1 MTIQFSNS
9 MNVES
14 YIESI
19 IDLMYEIICTPIHDR
34 RSDVIMKLVNEC
46 DSMKDDASEVSRKM
60 WFKKMDILKHKM
72 AQRGVINDKFIKICE
87 DEKVANRRW
96 KKTIQENWNQED
108 IKRLVWKFRKINECR
123 DCDGCEDCNLSYIE
137 DDEITISVSDYDT
150 KFDNGPLSGY
160 AFIQEVL
167 RMYPDAYLDIK
178 ELIRTKFKSERI
190 INDMLA
196 PLTIVHESKEVK
208 EEKMYHSLIKK
219 SKYKYE
225 YIVGSDLDAN
235 IKNHEIIFHECI
247 DKVNEGYPA
256 KINEQMSL
264 FVKECPRKTIT
275 FSKNEFVF
283 KTNPNV
289 SLKTIIKFYRN
300 LHQ

>member
-1 MTIQFSNS
+1 MEVQFSNS

-19 IDLMYEIICTPIHDR
+19 IDLMFEIIYTPIHDR
-34 RSDVIMKLVNEC
+34 RSDVIMKLVDEC
-46 DSMKDDASEVSRKM
+46 DAIKYDVSEASRKM

-72 AQRGVINDKFIKICE
+72 AQLCVINDKFIKLCRE
-87 DEKVANRRW
+87 EKVTNRRW

-123 DCDGCEDCNLSYIE
+123 DCDGCEDCNLSYNE

-160 AFIQEVL
+160 VFIQEVL
-167 RMYPDAYLDIK
+167 RMYSDAYPDIK
-178 ELIRTKFKSERI
+178 ELIRTKFESERI
-190 INDMLA
+190 INEMIS
-196 PLTIVHESKEVK
+196 PLIESKEAK
-208 EEKMYHSLIKK
+208 KAKMYHSLIKK

-225 YIVGSDLDAN
+225 YIVGADIDAKT
-235 IKNHEIIFHECI
+235 KNYEIIFHECI
-247 DKVNEGYPA
+247 DKVNEGYPSR
-256 KINEQMSL
+256 INEQMSM

-275 FSKNEFVF
+275 FSNNEFVF

>member
-1 MTIQFSNS
+1 MEVQFSNS

-19 IDLMYEIICTPIHDR
+19 IDLMYEIIYTPIHDR
-34 RSDVIMKLVNEC
+34 RSDVIIRYVKEC
-46 DSMKDDASEVSRKM
+46 DAIKYDVSEVSRKI
-60 WFKKMDILKHKM
+60 WFKKMNIVDHKL
-72 AQRGVINDKFIKICE
+72 AQRGVINDKFIKLCE
-87 DEKVANRRW
+87 EEKVANRRW
-96 KKTIQENWNQED
+96 KKNIQENWNQED

-123 DCDGCEDCNLSYIE
+123 DCDGCEDCNLSYNE
-137 DDEITISVSDYDT
+137 DDEIIISVSDYDT

-167 RMYPDAYLDIK
+167 RMYPDAYPDIK
-178 ELIRTKFKSERI
+178 ELIRTKFESERI
-190 INDMLA
+190 INEMIA
-196 PLTIVHESKEVK
+196 PLIDINESKEA
-208 EEKMYHSLIKK
+208 KMYHSLIKK

-225 YIVGSDLDAN
+225 YIVETDIDAK
-235 IKNHEIIFHECI
+235 IKNHEIIFHESI
-247 DKVNEGYPA
+247 DKVNEGYLS
-256 KINEQMSL
+256 KINEQMSM

-283 KTNPNV
+283 KTNEFV